1 MKNDRCPLCASV
13 FFAKNKR
20 RDASLPRFSILFI
33 FYARVY
39 ASTRGRMGTYY
50 AKRSQNT
57 SFDGS
62 RSQKMKLFA
71 IKEHHL
77 YNKAYTKGERAV
89 GKLVAV
95 YVLRD
100 YAARRLMQANPQKRY
115 LNRVGLSV
123 GKKIGGAIQRNRA
136 KRLLREAYRAVAA
149 DGIKTGYLVV
159 LAAREQIRDKKMQDV
174 EKELRRAF
182 LRLGLLEKQEP

>member
-1 MKNDRCPLCASV
+1 
-13 FFAKNKR
+13 
-20 RDASLPRFSILFI
+20 
-33 FYARVY
+33 
-39 ASTRGRMGTYY
+39 
-50 AKRSQNT
+50 
-57 SFDGS
+57 
-62 RSQKMKLFA
+62 MKLFA

-77 YNKAYTKGERAV
+77 YNKCYTKGERAV

-100 YAARRLMQANPQKRY
+100 YAARRLMQENPQKKY

-123 GKKIGGAIQRNRA
+123 GKKIGGAVQRNRA
-136 KRLLREAYRAVAA
+136 KRLLREGYRAVTAE
-149 DGIKTGYLVV
+149 GVKKGYLVV

-182 LRLGLLEKQEP
+182 LRLGLLEESAT

>member
-1 MKNDRCPLCASV
+1 
-13 FFAKNKR
+13 
-20 RDASLPRFSILFI
+20 
-33 FYARVY
+33 
-39 ASTRGRMGTYY
+39 
-50 AKRSQNT
+50 
-57 SFDGS
+57 
-62 RSQKMKLFA
+62 MKLFA

-77 YNKAYTKGERAV
+77 YNKAYAKGERAV

-123 GKKIGGAIQRNRA
+123 GKKIGGAVQRNRA

-149 DGIKTGYLVV
+149 EGLATGYLVV
-159 LAAREQIRDKKMQDV
+159 LATREEIRGKKMQDV
-174 EKELRRAF
+174 QKELRRAF
-182 LRLGLLEKQEP
+182 LRTGLLEKNEK